1 MNTGG
6 AHSISNPL
14 REAPRAGSYRFH
26 HDPTRVCLFIKDT
39 ARRLGFDLVGITEP
53 AASPF
58 QDHVR
63 RWIAAGQHGQ
73 MNYLAANLESRLDIR
88 KAFPAVRSVVCVAM
102 SYYQEEPSSPG
113 AKPPPRIAGRQGRIA
128 RYAWGRDYHRVLRAG
143 LLKLERALRREFPEQ
158 FESRIYVDT
167 GPCMEREL
175 AARAGLGWIGR
186 NTLLINPRH
195 GSWFVLGELLTSLPA
210 DTDTSLPDRCGTCT
224 RCIDACPTDALWSYQ
239 LDATRCLSYHTLENR
254 GEIPEEFH
262 QPMQQ
267 AGYIIGC
274 DICQTV
280 CPYNRRPLPAGDPDF
295 IAAAPA
301 PAISLDPIEQWRQS
315 DWDSQ
320 TRGRA
325 FRRAKLDM
333 WKRNAAILRRSSSET
348 GLAIDYSENK
358 PPVAAPRAGA

>member
-6 AHSISNPL
+6 DHSLPTPP
-14 REAPRAGSYRFH
+14 RETPRAASYRFH
-26 HDPTRVCLFIKDT
+26 PDPVRVSLFIKDT

-53 AASPF
+53 VASPF

-63 RWIAAGQHGQ
+63 RWIAAGRHGR
-73 MNYLAANLESRLDIR
+73 MSYLEANLESRLDIR
-88 KAFPAVRSVVCVAM
+88 KAFPAVRSVVCVAV
-102 SYYQEEPSSPG
+102 SYYREEPPFRDAPAEPWG
-113 AKPPPRIAGRQGRIA
+113 AGRRGRIA

-143 LLKLERALRREFPEQ
+143 LIKLERALRDEFSDP

-210 DTDTSLPDRCGTCT
+210 DADAPLPDRCGTCT
-224 RCIDACPTDALWSYQ
+224 RCLEACPTEALTPYQ

-254 GEIPEEFH
+254 GEIPGEFH
-262 QPMQQ
+262 PPMQL
-267 AGYIIGC
+267 AGYLIGC

-280 CPYNRRPLPAGDPDF
+280 CPYNRRPLPTGDPDF

-301 PAISLDPIEQWRQS
+301 PVVSLDPIAQWSQS

-333 WKRNAAILRRSSSET
+333 WKRNAAILRRSSPEA
-348 GLAIDYSENK
+348 GPEIGRSENK
-358 PPVAAPRAGA
+358 PLAAPRAGA